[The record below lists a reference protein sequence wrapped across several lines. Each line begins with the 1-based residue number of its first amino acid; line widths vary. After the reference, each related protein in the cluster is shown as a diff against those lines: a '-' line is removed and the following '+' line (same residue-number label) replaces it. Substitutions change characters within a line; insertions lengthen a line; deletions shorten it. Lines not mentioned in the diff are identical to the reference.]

1 MSDRSEDTLLGFSEI
16 DMYTADLMLNNLTG
30 DERELNVIAYHLQQA
45 LEKCI
50 KFQLEMKGV
59 QYEYTHNIGD
69 LLDSSRDVK
78 VGMDINLRAELASIT
93 SWESKT
99 RYIKGYR
106 VELESIKQIMPL
118 IQEHIE
124 KVKAE
129 ERARVDL
136 LAKEQT
142 AEFN

>member
-16 DMYTADLMLNNLTG
+16 DMYTADLMLKNLTG

-50 KFQLEMKGV
+50 KFQLEMKGIN
-59 QYEYTHNIGD
+59 YTDTHDIGD
-69 LLDSSRDVK
+69 LLNSSRDIK
-78 VGMDINLRAELASIT
+78 VEMDINLRAELASMS
-93 SWESKT
+93 SWEFKT

-106 VELESIKQIMPL
+106 VGLKSIKQVMSL

-124 KVKAE
+124 KSKQRKKQE
-129 ERARVDL
+129 
-136 LAKEQT
+136 
-142 AEFN
+142 

>member
-16 DMYTADLMLNNLTG
+16 DMHAADLMLKNLTG
-30 DERELNVIAYHLQQA
+30 DEQELNVIAYHLQQA

-59 QYEYTHNIGD
+59 NYKDTHDIED
-69 LLDSSRDVK
+69 LLDSSKDIK
-78 VGMDINLRAELASIT
+78 VGMNINLRAELASMS
-93 SWESKT
+93 SWEFKT

-106 VELESIKQIMPL
+106 VELESIKHVMPL

-129 ERARVDL
+129 EKARVDL
-136 LAKEQT
+136 LIKEQT
-142 AEFN
+142 AEFD